1 MAAEIYDAFASQ
13 VKINDET
20 IEGLQSIEYAQVK
33 NRRDVGAIGT
43 DERIAVYFGL
53 KIVNGRLTVA
63 SANKTLDG
71 LLKDNKQFSITATLK
86 HGDTTR
92 SVTFDNCFLD
102 DKSFNM
108 TAQAHGE
115 TIYTFTAARV
125 REE

>member
-1 MAAEIYDAFASQ
+1 MAEIYDAFASQ

-33 NRRDVGAIGT
+33 NRRDIGAIGT

-53 KIVNGRLTVA
+53 KMVSGKLTIA

-71 LLKDNKQFSITATLK
+71 LLKDNQQFSITATLK
-86 HGDTTR
+86 HGDTSR
-92 SVTFDNCFLD
+92 NVTFDDCYLD
-102 DKSFNM
+102 DKSFNLS
-108 TAQAHGE
+108 AQAHGE
-115 TIYTFTAARV
+115 TIYSFTAARL

>member
-33 NRRDVGAIGT
+33 NRHDVGAIGT

-53 KIVNGRLTVA
+53 KIVNGKLTVA

-108 TAQAHGE
+108 TAQVHGE
-115 TIYTFTAARV
+115 TVYTFTATRV